1 MSGYEHVFVRNVAKD
16 PGSHHYSGI
25 INPDLIQELAS
36 YNPDAI
42 IIYGWKF
49 ESHWKLMRHFKGKI
63 PIYFRGDSTLLD
75 EPAVFSLKKLIRK
88 IVLKWVYRNV
98 DYALSPGSASDA
110 YFKWVGLK
118 SEQIIR
124 VPHAVDNQ
132 RFNGDMGEGN
142 NELEKKAAEWK
153 KKLGITEDKKVF
165 LFAGKF
171 ESKKDPLL
179 LINVFKKLLKKYTD
193 IHLIMVGDGVL
204 KPEIENALQVSFDQ
218 PTTNNPQP
226 ITILPFQNQSF
237 MPIVYRLADVF
248 VLPSRGPGETWGL
261 AINEAMACGRAVL
274 VSSKC
279 GAAADLVEDGVNGLV
294 FKAGDA
300 QDLLKKMEIML
311 KSDLKKWGMASHEKI
326 SNFTY
331 HSFLETLINSS
342 I

>member
-1 MSGYEHVFVRNVAKD
+1 LTGYNHVFVKNTAKD
-16 PGSHHYSGI
+16 PGSHQYKGI
-25 INPDLIQELAS
+25 INPDLIKQIAS

-42 IIYGWKF
+42 IIFGWKF

-63 PIYFRGDSTLLD
+63 PVYFRGDSTLLD
-75 EPAVFSLKKLIRK
+75 EPSGLSLKKLIRQ
-88 IVLKWVYRNV
+88 IVLKWVYRHV
-98 DYALSPGSASDA
+98 DFALSPGSASEA
-110 YFKWVGLK
+110 YFKSVGLN
-118 SEQIIR
+118 SNQIIR

-142 NELEKKAAEWK
+142 DELEKKAVEWK

-171 ESKKDPLL
+171 ESKKDPLI
-179 LINVFKKLLKKYTD
+179 LINAFKKLLQKHQD
-193 IHLIMVGDGVL
+193 IQLIMVGDGVL
-204 KPEIENALQVSFDQ
+204 KPEIEKALQVSIDQ
-218 PTTNNPQP
+218 PTTHNQQP

-279 GAAADLVEDGVNGLV
+279 GAAADLVEDRVHGLV
-294 FKAGDA
+294 FKSGDE
-300 QDLLKKMEIML
+300 QDLLAKMETML

-331 HSFLETLINSS
+331 HSFLGALINSN

>member
-1 MSGYEHVFVRNVAKD
+1 M
-16 PGSHHYSGI
+16 
-25 INPDLIQELAS
+25 INPDVIQQIAS
-36 YNPDAI
+36 YNPDVI

-49 ESHWKLMRHFKGKI
+49 DSHWKLMRHFRGKI

-75 EPAVFSLKKLIRK
+75 ERAGLSLKKLIRK
-88 IVLKWVYRNV
+88 IVLKWVYRHV
-98 DYALSPGSASDA
+98 DFALSPGSASDA

-132 RFNGDMGEGN
+132 RFTGEVREGN
-142 NELEKKAAEWK
+142 NELGKRAAEWK
-153 KKLGITEDKKVF
+153 KDLGIAEDKKVF

-171 ESKKDPLL
+171 EPKKDPLL
-179 LINVFKKLLKKYTD
+179 LINAFKKIQQKYPD
-193 IHLIMVGDGVL
+193 IHLVMVGDGIL
-204 KPEIENALQVSFDQ
+204 KPEIEKSSKINIYQ
-218 PTTNNPQP
+218 PTTNNTQS
-226 ITILPFQNQSF
+226 ITILPFQNQSL

-279 GAAADLVEDGVNGLV
+279 GAAADLVEDEVNGLV
-294 FKAGDA
+294 FKAGDE
-300 QDLLKKMEIML
+300 QDLMAKMERML
-311 KSDLKKWGMASHEKI
+311 KVNLKKWGMASREKI

-331 HSFLETLINSS
+331 QSLLEVLVNSKN
-342 I
+342 